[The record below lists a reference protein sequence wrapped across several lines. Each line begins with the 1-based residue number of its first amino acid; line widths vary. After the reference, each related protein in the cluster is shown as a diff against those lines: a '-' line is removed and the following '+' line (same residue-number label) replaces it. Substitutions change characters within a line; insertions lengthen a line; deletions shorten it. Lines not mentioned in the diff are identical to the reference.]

1 MTDAE
6 LVRQSLAGVRTA
18 TDELVDRWAARVL
31 AFCHTRVADA
41 HVAEDLAQEALL
53 RGLRSLGSLESPEKF
68 GSWLCGIAVRV
79 CLDWRKAKQSTQV
92 PFTVLQHQG
101 LERDGLRHDGGCAAP
116 FDVAV
121 ADDERAGA
129 AQVDRSD
136 ELGRLMHEVRK
147 LPEKHREALLLYYYQ
162 AATYQ
167 DLADL
172 LEVSTATVNARLTEA
187 RAMLRRRLSG
197 TRG

>member
-1 MTDAE
+1 MTDGE
-6 LVRQSLAGVRTA
+6 LVRQALQGVRGA

-31 AFCHTRVADA
+31 AFCHTRVGNA

-68 GSWLCGIAVRV
+68 GPWLCGIAVRV

-92 PFTVLQHQG
+92 PFTVLK
-101 LERDGLRHDGGCAAP
+101 RDGP
-116 FDVAV
+116 FDAPL
-121 ADDERAGA
+121 DDERGGA
-129 AQVDRSD
+129 AQVDRCD
-136 ELGRLMHEVRK
+136 ELGRLMHEVDA
-147 LPEKHREALLLYYYQ
+147 LPEKHREMLLLYYYQ
-162 AATYQ
+162 DTTYQ

-172 LEVSTATVNARLTEA
+172 LDVSTATVNARLTEA

-197 TRG
+197 IRG

>member
-6 LVRQSLAGVRTA
+6 LVRQAREGVRDA
-18 TDELVDRWAARVL
+18 TDELVGRWAARVL

-53 RGLRSLGSLESPEKF
+53 RGLRNLGSLETPEKF

-92 PFTVLQHQG
+92 PFTVLQ
-101 LERDGLRHDGGCAAP
+101 RDGLQRDGYGHDAP
-116 FDVAV
+116 FDVA
-121 ADDERAGA
+121 ATDDERAGA

-136 ELGRLMHEVRK
+136 ELGRLMHEVEK

-162 AATYQ
+162 DATYQ

>member
-6 LVRQSLAGVRTA
+6 LVCQALQGVRGA
-18 TDELVDRWAARVL
+18 ADELVDRWAARVL
-31 AFCHTRVADA
+31 AFCHTRVGDA
-41 HVAEDLAQEALL
+41 HIAEDLAQEALL
-53 RGLRSLGSLESPEKF
+53 RGLRSLRTLESPEKF
-68 GSWLCGIAVRV
+68 GSWVCGIAVRV
-79 CLDWRKAKQSTQV
+79 CLDWRKAKQSSQL
-92 PFTVLQHQG
+92 PFTVLQ
-101 LERDGLRHDGGCAAP
+101 RDGLQRDGTYGAA

-121 ADDERAGA
+121 DDERGGA

-136 ELGRLMHEVRK
+136 ELGRLMHEVEA
-147 LPEKHREALLLYYYQ
+147 LPEKHREALMLYYYHD
-162 AATYQ
+162 ATYQ

-187 RAMLRRRLSG
+187 RAMLRRRLSA